1 MIEFDFYK
9 GSKTEIVLALGFFDC
24 IHLGHLK
31 LIETTKSLAEKY
43 GANDCIFTFKNHH
56 VSDFKGLKGVV
67 NTYEE
72 RVKKLEK
79 LLVKS
84 VIFSVFT
91 NEFSRVN
98 ASEFLKLLISNFN
111 IKAIVCG
118 RDYKFGY
125 GGEGKVTLLKEFCN
139 KNSIELVVE
148 DDVYFG
154 NEKVSTTLVKK
165 LLLGGDVKTANLLLT
180 YPYEICGEVVKDRQV
195 GRKLGFPTANVLIN
209 KQKAPLKVGVYK
221 TYVIVDGKKY
231 NCITNYGSRPTYSLD
246 SVLIETYIDG
256 FSGDLYGK
264 EITVYF
270 TDYIRDCVKF
280 DSEKQ
285 LIEQLNCDLE
295 KIR

>member
-9 GSKTEIVLALGFFDC
+9 GSKTEIILALGFFDSV
-24 IHLGHLK
+24 HLGHLK
-31 LIETTKSLAEKY
+31 LIETTKNLAKKY
-43 GANDCIFTFKNHH
+43 SAYDCVFTFKNDYL
-56 VSDFKGLKGVV
+56 SDFKGLKGVV

-72 RVKKLEK
+72 RLEKLEK
-79 LLVKS
+79 LSVKS

-91 NEFSRVN
+91 KELSRVS
-98 ASEFLKLLISNFN
+98 ASDFLMLIKNNFN

-118 RDYKFGY
+118 CDYRFGF
-125 GGEGKVTLLKEFCN
+125 GGEGNVALLKEFCN
-139 KNSIELVVE
+139 KNEIELVVVE
-148 DDVYFG
+148 DVYYES
-154 NEKVSTTLVKK
+154 EKVSTTLVKK
-165 LLLGGDVKTANLLLT
+165 LLLSGDVKTANMLLT
-180 YPYEICGEVVKDRQV
+180 YPYEICGEVIKDRQV
-195 GRKLGFPTANVLIN
+195 GRKLGFPTANVLID

-221 TYVIVDGKKY
+221 TYVIIDGKKY

-270 TDYIRDCVKF
+270 TDYIRDCIKF

-285 LIEQLNCDLE
+285 LIEQLKSDLE